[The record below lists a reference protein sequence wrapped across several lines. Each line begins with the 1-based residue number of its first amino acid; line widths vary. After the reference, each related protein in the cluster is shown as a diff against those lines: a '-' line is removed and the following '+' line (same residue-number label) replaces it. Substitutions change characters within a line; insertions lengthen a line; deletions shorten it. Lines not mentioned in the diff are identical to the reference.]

1 MLTLSLRCGRYVYMQ
16 LEKQLVKVSGLMIT
30 VMMAIVVDQC
40 TDIIGKLLLEIYQH
54 VDDGQGY
61 YSVRGC

>member
-1 MLTLSLRCGRYVYMQ
+1 MQ

-40 TDIIGKLLLEIYQH
+40 TDIIGKTPLGNL
-54 VDDGQGY
+54 
-61 YSVRGC
+61 SARG